1 MEVTSVLSI
10 FKEFRDW
17 LLGIDKA
24 TLEHSKEEKAALK
37 SLYIALSE
45 TKAYFADRK
54 VSSTDRERERQIS
67 KLWFEAAS
75 QLKSI
80 DRNLAERCFL
90 KGDFWTDPDN
100 WKQDEGNKINISIDE
115 MTRLS
120 RKHLLS

>member
-1 MEVTSVLSI
+1 MEITSVLSI

-24 TLEHSKEEKAALK
+24 TLEHSKEQKAALK
-37 SLYIALSE
+37 ALYTALAE

-54 VSSTDRERERQIS
+54 TTPANRERERQIS

-80 DRNLAERCFL
+80 DKNLAERCFL

-100 WKQDEGNKINISIDE
+100 WKQDEANKINISIDE

-120 RKHLLS
+120 RQHLLS